1 MEKKEEDQKP
11 EPNVQ
16 IIEDE
21 PEENEDDEIEDT
33 IQELKETPKL
43 YEIPKPKDNPSKSK
57 RYEPIDWKK
66 AFPNSTTLNN
76 KIPIYWT
83 GSTGPNLVCLHGA
96 GHSGLSFAPLAL
108 LNKQFR
114 IFAFDF
120 RGHGFNTMSNGEDL
134 SVETLIKD
142 TISVLDY
149 VSSSFP
155 EENIV
160 IIGHS
165 MGGSIATKACA
176 HILSQK
182 DKYKDLYEKIQ
193 GLICIDVVE
202 GTAMEA
208 LPYMENIVYNRPPSF
223 SSVEKGIEYM
233 FKSGTIKNLDSAR
246 ISVPPL
252 LKETKKGDS
261 SIYEWKTNL
270 MASKQFWT
278 EWFIGLTKAFL
289 SCKIPKILMLAGI
302 ERMDKDL
309 TISQMQGKFQLSV
322 VPDVGHIIQEDDPA
336 KTMKIIEDFI
346 KNFKIGPKISDMKPI
361 IGKLGNANILM
372 ETVKYEE
379 FKQS

>member
-1 MEKKEEDQKP
+1 M
-11 EPNVQ
+11 
-16 IIEDE
+16 
-21 PEENEDDEIEDT
+21 
-33 IQELKETPKL
+33 
-43 YEIPKPKDNPSKSK
+43 
-57 RYEPIDWKK
+57 
-66 AFPNSTTLNN
+66 
-76 KIPIYWT
+76 
-83 GSTGPNLVCLHGA
+83 
-96 GHSGLSFAPLAL
+96 
-108 LNKQFR
+108 
-114 IFAFDF
+114 
-120 RGHGFNTMSNGEDL
+120 
-134 SVETLIKD
+134 
-142 TISVLDY
+142 
-149 VSSSFP
+149 
-155 EENIV
+155 
-160 IIGHS
+160 IGHS

-208 LPYMENIVYNRPPSF
+208 LPFMENIVYNRPPSF

-233 FKSGTIKNLDSAR
+233 FKSGTIKNLESAK

-252 LKETKKGDS
+252 LKEVKKGDS
-261 SIYEWKTNL
+261 TFYEWKTNL

-322 VPDVGHIIQEDDPA
+322 VPDVGHIIQEDDPV

-346 KNFKIGPKISDMKPI
+346 KIFKIGPKISDMKPI

-372 ETVKYEE
+372 ETVKFEE
-379 FKQS
+379 YKQS

>member
-1 MEKKEEDQKP
+1 MEKNEEEPIP
-11 EPNVQ
+11 ESNIE
-16 IIEDE
+16 IIENE

-43 YEIPKPKDNPSKSK
+43 YEIPKPSDNSSKTK
-57 RYEPIDWKK
+57 KYEPIDWKK
-66 AFPNSTTLNN
+66 AFPNSDTLNN

-83 GSTGPNLVCLHGA
+83 GNTGPNLVCLHGA

-114 IFAFDF
+114 IFSFDF

-134 SVETLIKD
+134 SVETLIED
-142 TISVLDY
+142 TVSVLDY
-149 VSSSFP
+149 VSSSYP

-160 IIGHS
+160 MIGHS

-208 LPYMENIVYNRPPSF
+208 LPFMENIVYNRPPSF

-233 FKSGTIKNLDSAR
+233 FKSGTIKNLESAK

-252 LKETKKGDS
+252 LKEVKKGDS
-261 SIYEWKTNL
+261 TFYEWKTNL

-322 VPDVGHIIQEDDPA
+322 VPDVGHIIQEDDPV
-336 KTMKIIEDFI
+336 KTMKIIEDFVKI
-346 KNFKIGPKISDMKPI
+346 FKIGPKISDMKPI

-372 ETVKYEE
+372 ETVKFEE
-379 FKQS
+379 YKQS